1 MKSKFSFPLGILLMT
16 AIVLTACG
24 GQRASASSEQFG
36 MSELIDALHAQ
47 GLDAKAGDSLEQ
59 PFFSVAGH
67 FVNFNEESLQVF
79 EYASAEAMEHDAA
92 LVDPD
97 GGSIGTTMVSW
108 VGTPH
113 FYKKGQV
120 IVLYIGDNQEL
131 LKMFENI
138 LGLQFAGR

>member
-1 MKSKFSFPLGILLMT
+1 MKSKSSFPLGILLMT

-24 GQRASASSEQFG
+24 GQPASASSEQFG

-47 GLDAKAGDSLEQ
+47 GLDAKAGDPLEQ

-67 FVNFNEESLQVF
+67 FINFNEESLQVF
-79 EYASAEAMEHDAA
+79 EYKSAEAMERDAA

-97 GGSIGTTMVSW
+97 GGSIGTTMVTW
-108 VGTPH
+108 VAAPH

-120 IVLYIGDNQEL
+120 IVLYVGDNQEL
-131 LKMFENI
+131 SKMFESI
-138 LGLQFAGR
+138 LGPQFAGR